1 MKYTRLEIPEL
12 ILCEPMIHED
22 ERGFVYESFKK
33 QSFDEFLGFK
43 VDFCQDNIL
52 FNKYGVIRALHTNT
66 LNFAQSKLVSVL
78 QGKILDVAV
87 DFRLRSP
94 TFGKYVSIELDSS
107 ENKQLFIP
115 RGFLHGFSVL
125 SEDAIVNIKI
135 DRYFAAGESIGV
147 RYDDKYLN
155 IDWKIKKE
163 NIILGEGDKN
173 LKSFKEVKSPFMYD
187 DNLYKTITKE

>member
-1 MKYTRLEIPEL
+1 MNYKRLEIPDL
-12 ILCEPMIHED
+12 VLCEPKIHED
-22 ERGFVYESFKK
+22 NRGFVFEAFKK
-33 QSFDEFLGFK
+33 DSFNNFLGFE
-43 VDFCQDNIL
+43 VDFCQDNISYS
-52 FNKYGVIRALHTNT
+52 KYGVIRGLHTNT
-66 LNFAQSKLVSVL
+66 LDFAQSKLVSVL

-87 DFRLRSP
+87 DFRVGSQS
-94 TFGKYVSIELDSS
+94 FGKVIFLELDSF

-125 SEDAIVNIKI
+125 SQDAIVNIKI
-135 DRYFAAGESIGV
+135 DRYFALGESIGI

-163 NIILGEGDKN
+163 DMILGEGDKN

>member
-33 QSFDEFLGFK
+33 ESFDEFLGFK

-78 QGKILDVAV
+78 HGKIIDVVV

-94 TFGKYVSIELDSS
+94 TFGKHISVELDSI
-107 ENKQLFIP
+107 ENKQLFVP

-125 SEDAIVNIKI
+125 SPDALVMIKI
-135 DRYFAAGESIGV
+135 DRYFAAGEGLGV
-147 RYDDKYLN
+147 RYDDENLN
-155 IDWKIKKE
+155 IDWKIPK
-163 NIILGEGDKN
+163 NSRILSKADQE
-173 LKSFKEVKSPFMYD
+173 LPSFNEILSPFDY
-187 DNLYKTITKE
+187 NGKLY

>member
-1 MKYTRLEIPEL
+1 MRYKRLEIPEL
-12 ILCEPMIHED
+12 ILCEPTLHKD
-22 ERGFVYESFKK
+22 NRGFVFEAFKK
-33 QSFDEFLGFK
+33 ESFDEFVGFE
-43 VDFCQDNIL
+43 VDFCQDNISYS
-52 FNKYGVIRALHTNT
+52 KYGVIRGLHTNS
-66 LNFAQSKLVSVL
+66 LNHAQSKLVSVL

-87 DFRLRSP
+87 DFRVGSP
-94 TFGKYVSIELDSS
+94 TFGRAISVELDSC

-173 LKSFKEVKSPFMYD
+173 LKSFKKLKSPFMYD